1 MFVFVQQCDRRGR
14 AKYCSTSNIDRVV
27 SLTLPQRRF
36 HRVTV
41 PLTWSVSF
49 PLLLLQVKYKKDFE
63 ESKGRGFSIVSDTPE
78 MQRLR
83 RTQEQISNVWTH
95 TPIHT
100 KLLFVALYMRVCVCM
115 CEDALWSVSTVSYAH
130 TQTQNVYIIKPCSVL
145 TSAVWRGASSTT
157 ISVSDH
163 DFYLVNV
170 GKVGYIMNVSE
181 RQQKK
186 KKKKGFWERTE
197 AKGSVKGQ
205 RRRTIIHE

>member
-1 MFVFVQQCDRRGR
+1 MWLSLWHEVFRSLCFSCRWSIRRTLRR
-14 AKYCSTSNIDRVV
+14 AKVEGSASCPT
-27 SLTLPQRRF
+27 
-36 HRVTV
+36 
-41 PLTWSVSF
+41 
-49 PLLLLQVKYKKDFE
+49 
-63 ESKGRGFSIVSDTPE
+63 
-78 MQRLR
+78 LR
-83 RTQEQISNVWTH
+83 RCKDSEGLRSRSATYEHTH
-95 TPIHT
+95 DTHQAT
-100 KLLFVALYMRVCVCM
+100 VCRSVYESVCVYVWGCTLVG
-115 CEDALWSVSTVSYAH
+115 EHSLLHAH

-163 DFYLVNV
+163 DFYLLNV

-181 RQQKK
+181 RQQK